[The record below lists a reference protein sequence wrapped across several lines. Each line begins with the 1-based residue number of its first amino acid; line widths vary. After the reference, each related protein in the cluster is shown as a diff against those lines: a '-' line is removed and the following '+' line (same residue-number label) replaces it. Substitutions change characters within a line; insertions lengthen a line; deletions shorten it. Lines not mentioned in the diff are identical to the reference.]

1 MPTAAIA
8 LLCSTP
14 LLLVLWDT
22 IRDRNASDDENGV

>member
-14 LLLVLWDT
+14 LMLVLWDA
-22 IRDRNASDDENGV
+22 IRDRNTSDDETDV